1 VVSFRDTLATILMK
15 QGKLSDSI
23 AEYER
28 ILSQLPDARA
38 AHRKLAEMYK
48 ELDQPGLAKLH
59 EDKSK

>member
-1 VVSFRDTLATILMK
+1 MK